1 MKENRKEIEFL
12 AIGDT
17 VIDAFIK
24 LKKAEIIGKPDTPTY
39 EIAIPFAEKVPYED
53 VFVIPAVGNA
63 ANAAISAARLG
74 LHSAI
79 VTNLGNDRE
88 GEDCLT
94 EFKRNGVKTD
104 FVKINPGKKTNYH
117 YVLWYGAERTILIK
131 HQDYDY
137 ILPDVGSPRW
147 IYFSS
152 VNETAFPFH
161 YKIADYLET
170 HPEINFA
177 FQPGKFEIKLGKDK
191 LARFYKRAKIFFCNV
206 EEGGK
211 ILGLEDIPIK
221 DLLAKMHELGPET
234 VVITDG
240 PRGAYTYDGKEFL
253 FLPIYPDPKPPYSRT
268 GAGDAFSSTTVAATA
283 LGKTLPEALAWAGIN
298 SMAVVQ
304 QVGANVGLLSREKI
318 EEYLKNAPADY
329 RAKRI

>member
-17 VIDAFIK
+17 VIDELIK
-24 LKKAEIIGKPDTPTY
+24 LKKADIIGKPDTPTY
-39 EIAIPFAEKVPYED
+39 EIAIPFAEKVPYEF
-53 VFVIPAVGNA
+53 VFLIPAVGNA

-88 GEDCLT
+88 GEYCLT

-161 YKIADYLET
+161 YKIADYLEA

-177 FQPGKFEIKLGKDK
+177 FQPGKFEIKLGKEK
-191 LARFYKRAKIFFCNV
+191 MARFYKRAQMFFCKV
-206 EEGGK
+206 EEAEK
-211 ILGLEDIPIK
+211 ILGVQSLGTRHNNPAEHVK
-221 DLLAKMHELGPET
+221 DLLLKMHDLGPKT
-234 VVITDG
+234 VIITDG
-240 PRGAYTYDGKEFL
+240 PNGAYAY
-253 FLPIYPDPKPPYSRT
+253 
-268 GAGDAFSSTTVAATA
+268 
-283 LGKTLPEALAWAGIN
+283 
-298 SMAVVQ
+298 
-304 QVGANVGLLSREKI
+304 
-318 EEYLKNAPADY
+318 
-329 RAKRI
+329 

>member
-1 MKENRKEIEFL
+1 
-12 AIGDT
+12 
-17 VIDAFIK
+17 
-24 LKKAEIIGKPDTPTY
+24 
-39 EIAIPFAEKVPYED
+39 
-53 VFVIPAVGNA
+53 VIPAVGNA
-63 ANAAISAARLG
+63 ANAAIAAARLG